1 MGGDCSNWGC
11 RVKIQ
16 ESSFPTIL
24 GLLILASA
32 GGNSFV
38 FLVMPPFPNV
48 PLILCPWACALRLG
62 SYSQDEYIF

>member
-11 RVKIQ
+11 RVRIQ
-16 ESSFPTIL
+16 KSSFPTIL

-32 GGNSFV
+32 GGNSEFCFLVFV

-48 PLILCPWACALRLG
+48 PLILCPWEYAIRPG
-62 SYSQDEYIF
+62 S